1 MVVKMIIVYKISNLQ
16 AMTICFRFCTLVN
29 EILQEVCLLEFA
41 SSIFTMCLPEYYCI
55 VVR

>member
-1 MVVKMIIVYKISNLQ
+1 MVKMIIVYKISNLQ
-16 AMTICFRFCTLVN
+16 AMTICFRFCALVN